1 MNLKF
6 TKAHGIGNDFVV
18 IDTIRDGVPDVD
30 MSKLSKLACD
40 RRTGVG
46 ADGIILILRKSELEM
61 RMFNPDGSESEMCG
75 NGLRAF
81 AKICV
86 DRGYASGTFEVK
98 TGAGQLTPTVL
109 PDGRVSVNMGQARLN
124 PSEIGMKSAE
134 AKFINAPLDK
144 NRSGTAVSMGNPHLM
159 IFVDEVNAVELE
171 YEGPLY
177 EHHALFPNRT
187 NVHFV
192 QVLNTSEVKMRSWE
206 RGAGATLACGTGAC
220 AVAVA
225 AHENGFANRQV
236 TVHLPGGDLEIDY
249 QADGTVIMTGSATT
263 VFEGE
268 LGSALQPV
276 I

>member
-6 TKAHGIGNDFVV
+6 TKSHGIGNDFVV

-30 MSKLSKLACD
+30 MSKLAVLVCD
-40 RRTGVG
+40 RNKGVG
-46 ADGIILILRKSELEM
+46 ADGIILILRKTDLEM

-81 AKICV
+81 AQICV
-86 DRGYASGTFEVK
+86 ERGYATGSFPVK
-98 TGAGQLTPTVL
+98 TGAGELTPTVL
-109 PDGRVSVNMGQARLN
+109 TDGRIAVNMGPARLS
-124 PSEIGMKSAE
+124 PAEIGMKSAD
-134 AKFINAPLDK
+134 AKFVNAPLDK
-144 NRSGTAVSMGNPHLM
+144 NRNGTAVSMGNPHLM
-159 IFVDEVNAVELE
+159 IFVDNVDAVELG

-177 EHHALFPNRT
+177 EHHSLFPKRT

-192 QVLNTSEVKMRSWE
+192 QVMGPSELKMRSWE

-249 QADGTVIMTGSATT
+249 QTDGTVIMTGSATN